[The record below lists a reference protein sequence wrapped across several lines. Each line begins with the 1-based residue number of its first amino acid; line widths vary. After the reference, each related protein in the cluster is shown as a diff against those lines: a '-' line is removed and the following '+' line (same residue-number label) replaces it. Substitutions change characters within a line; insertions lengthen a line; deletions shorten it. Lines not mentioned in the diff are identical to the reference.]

1 MARLWIAG
9 GATAAIALLLLAS
22 AAHAGGWAT
31 VTLDRPLSEPRA
43 GEMIDVGFV
52 VKQHDTTPVH
62 QAFGQPVEPVF
73 IARHQE
79 SGERIESRAA
89 PTKVVGHFVAQ
100 VRFPQAGT
108 WFPEIVP
115 APFAGTRLE
124 PVTVLS
130 STGARTATTAADE
143 GEITQVT
150 ASAPEETSTGG
161 LTDTAGAIG
170 LVAIAV
176 MATVVALIGGRRVF
190 GRRLKS
196 AM

>member
-1 MARLWIAG
+1 MTRLWIAG
-9 GATAAIALLLLAS
+9 GATAIMLLLLAT

-43 GEMIDVGFV
+43 GEMIEVGFL
-52 VKQHDTTPVH
+52 VKQHDKTPIH
-62 QAFGQPVEPVF
+62 QVSGQALEPVF

-79 SGERIESRAA
+79 SGERIESRATPA
-89 PTKVVGHFVAQ
+89 KAIGHFVAQ

-130 STGARTATTAADE
+130 STGTRTTTTASDE
-143 GEITQVT
+143 ATLTQMT
-150 ASAPEETSTGG
+150 APAPHEASTGG
-161 LTDTAGAIG
+161 FTDTVGAIG
-170 LVAIAV
+170 LVSIVVIVAG
-176 MATVVALIGGRRVF
+176 VALIGGRRVI
-190 GRRLKS
+190 GRS
-196 AM
+196 A